1 MTSWRLQSQPAEDR
15 LRVLRHQ
22 WVDVLRLPTCLVILA
37 LYEWWRWL
45 FSIPANPLL
54 LTIVAAVAL
63 TQVWRRRKV
72 YRAEMIHLQLDN
84 ATCTARELI
93 VSLRSAAQHLSQ
105 ELVEQLWNRV
115 VPLVAQ
121 TIWLPFKSLCQAR
134 LSGPLSKNLLS
145 TYLSGLKKNVL
156 WLNR

>member
-1 MTSWRLQSQPAEDR
+1 MTSWRIQGQPVEDR

-22 WVDVLRLPTCLVILA
+22 WVDALRLPTCLVILA

-54 LTIVAAVAL
+54 LTIVAAAAL
-63 TQVWRRRKV
+63 TQMWRRWKV
-72 YRAEMIHLQLDN
+72 YRAEMIHFQLAN
-84 ATCTARELI
+84 ATCTVRQLI
-93 VSLRSAAQHLSQ
+93 MSFRSAAQHHSQ
-105 ELVEQLWNRV
+105 ELIEQLWNRV
-115 VPLVAQ
+115 VPVVAQ

-145 TYLSGLKKNVL
+145 TCMSELKKNAL